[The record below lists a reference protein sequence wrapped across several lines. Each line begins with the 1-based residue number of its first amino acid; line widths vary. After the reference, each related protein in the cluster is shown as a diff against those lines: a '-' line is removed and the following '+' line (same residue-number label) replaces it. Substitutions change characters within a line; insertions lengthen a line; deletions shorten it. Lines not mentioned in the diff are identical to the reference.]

1 MSKLSNII
9 EERFIKEIATEGLN
23 WRIARMGTIMDLI
36 VYSFVSYK
44 NSNDHKHL
52 EDIMLW
58 ILKGKIIYRLG
69 ELSTLHQTNAELLDY
84 LNLQQPRVT
93 NTFYLLLQEFEH
105 LSYGTNYNLNEKIE
119 YLRTLSHLE
128 ISNIH
133 EDILND
139 TLIATLNY
147 YEITE

>member
-1 MSKLSNII
+1 MSKLSHII
-9 EERFIKEIATEGLN
+9 EQRFIKEIATEGLN
-23 WRIARMGTIMDLI
+23 WRIARMGTIIDLI

-44 NSNDHKHL
+44 NSNNRKYL

-69 ELSTLHQTNAELLDY
+69 ELSTLRQTNAELLDY

>member
-9 EERFIKEIATEGLN
+9 EERFIQDIATEGLN
-23 WRIARMGTIMDLI
+23 WRIARMGTIIDLI

-44 NSNDHKHL
+44 NSNNRKHL

-69 ELSTLHQTNAELLDY
+69 ELSTLRQTNTELLDY

-105 LSYGTNYNLNEKIE
+105 LSYGTNYNLLVTSEKSKKSNFAKKGMIKE
-119 YLRTLSHLE
+119 YV
-128 ISNIH
+128 ISLFLHFN
-133 EDILND
+133 DIRVKK
-139 TLIATLNY
+139 T
-147 YEITE
+147 